1 MLLFVIYQ
9 NYVKKFTIMAKST
22 GKGTEI
28 SAYGEFGLIEH
39 LTKDFPVRNRD
50 TKKGVGDDA
59 AVISP
64 RNRQMV
70 VTTDLLLEGVHFDL
84 AYTPLKHLGYKAV
97 VVNLSDVYAMN
108 AEPRQITVS
117 VGVSSRFRVEHLEE
131 LYEGIRLACDH
142 YGVDLVGGDTS
153 ASSSGMVISITALG
167 RAAREELVYRDG
179 AKENDV
185 ICVTGDLGA
194 AYMGLQILKREN
206 KLFQQDPQIQPDLSK
221 YPYIVG
227 RQLKPEARQDII
239 ALLKE
244 KGVRP
249 TAMIDI
255 SDGLSS
261 DLLHICHNSQTGCR
275 IYQEKIPIDTE
286 TSSTAEEMNIEPL
299 IAALSGGEDYE
310 LLFTVSTRDMD
321 KLTSIPQIT
330 AIGFITPAAE
340 KRLLVTPSG
349 AETEVTAQG
358 WNAFGR
364 MNDER

>member
-1 MLLFVIYQ
+1 MD
-9 NYVKKFTIMAKST
+9 KSP
-22 GKGTEI
+22 GNGTEI

-39 LTKDFPVRNRD
+39 LTKSFPVRNRD
-50 TKKGVGDDA
+50 TKKGIGDDA

-117 VGVSSRFRVEHLEE
+117 VGVSSRFRVEHLEQ

-142 YGVDLVGGDTS
+142 YGVDLIGGDTS
-153 ASSSGMVISITALG
+153 ASYSGMVISITALG
-167 RAAREELVYRDG
+167 RAVREELVYRDG
-179 AKENDV
+179 AGENDV
-185 ICVTGDLGA
+185 ICVSGDLGA

-206 KLFQQDPQIQPDLSK
+206 KLFQEDPQIQPDLSR
-221 YPYIVG
+221 YEYIVG
-227 RQLKPEARQDII
+227 RQLKPEARRDILT
-239 ALLKE
+239 LLKE
-244 KGVRP
+244 KGVKP

-261 DLLHICHNSQTGCR
+261 DLLHICHNSKKGCR
-275 IYQEKIPIDTE
+275 IYQDKIPVDAE
-286 TSSTAEEMNIEPL
+286 TAATAEEMHIEPL

-310 LLFTVSTRDMD
+310 LLFTVSAKDMD
-321 KLTSIPQIT
+321 KLAGIPQIT
-330 AIGFITPAAE
+330 AIGFITPQE
-340 KRLLVTPSG
+340 ENRILVTSSG
-349 AETEVTAQG
+349 AETAITAQG
-358 WNAFGR
+358 WNAFGSAKDDAR
-364 MNDER
+364 SPK